1 MTDVNTTEYDAIL
14 LSTCKKYIQITD
26 STPEDFVKELMDL
39 ASQYVDQLPEE
50 ILSVVTQKQSEA
62 VVTESIN

>member
-50 ILSVVTQKQSEA
+50 LLSMITKKTSDA
-62 VVTESIN
+62 VVTWSIN

>member
-1 MTDVNTTEYDAIL
+1 MTDMNTTEYDAVL
-14 LSTCKKYIQITD
+14 LSTCKKYIQITG

-50 ILSVVTQKQSEA
+50 ILSMITKKSSDA
-62 VVTESIN
+62 VVT

>member
-26 STPEDFVKELMDL
+26 STPEGFIKELMDL

-62 VVTESIN
+62 VVTESIR